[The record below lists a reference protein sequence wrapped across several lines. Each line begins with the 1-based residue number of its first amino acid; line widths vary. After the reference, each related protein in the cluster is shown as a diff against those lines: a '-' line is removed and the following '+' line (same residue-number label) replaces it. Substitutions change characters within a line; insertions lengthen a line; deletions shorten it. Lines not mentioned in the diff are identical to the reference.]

1 MPATEQRPL
10 AISDDQLIYIQ
21 NLIQTKK
28 TSTMRR
34 ILRLKSLSPGQP
46 PQGPTLQS
54 NTPWELVS
62 VASGATT

>member
-1 MPATEQRPL
+1 MPATEPRPL

-34 ILRLKSLSPGQP
+34 ILRQKNLSLAQP
-46 PQGPTLQS
+46 SLGASLPQGRD
-54 NTPWELVS
+54 
-62 VASGATT
+62 G

>member
-34 ILRLKSLSPGQP
+34 ILRQP
-46 PQGPTLQS
+46 AWLPMEAL
-54 NTPWELVS
+54 
-62 VASGATT
+62 ATTDPPGAR